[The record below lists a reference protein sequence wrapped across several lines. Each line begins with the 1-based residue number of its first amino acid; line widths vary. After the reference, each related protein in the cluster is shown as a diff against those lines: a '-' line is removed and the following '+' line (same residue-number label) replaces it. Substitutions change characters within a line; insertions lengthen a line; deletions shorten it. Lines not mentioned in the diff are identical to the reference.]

1 MWQEKSIA
9 FFMKNVQELD
19 DKLLKRCKEVERLAV
34 FRDTWDGYNGKAWRV
49 QLRYIDWQGK
59 KRQHTKRGFRSKKEA
74 QEYERE
80 FTAKKSR
87 DINMGFATFV
97 NLYLEEIKPQIRIT
111 TYETKIHIVKT
122 HILPYFS
129 EKNLSEIDATD
140 ILRWQNEM
148 LQKRDENGGDMS
160 FDVQSR
166 GMIVLHR
173 FNLFKRL
180 ESSVFSFEET
190 LRRLLE
196 RIERTEQLLVKGSGE
211 VNQED
216 ADFDDS
222 GDDGIYIEGK
232 YEIDVRDLRIDDYL
246 EDLAS
251 DKYII
256 DKIHKNAKKILDEER
271 DKKLLVLKELI
282 CKKVQETPYNEGN
295 KKVLVFSAFADT
307 VEYLYKNLAGEMLQY
322 GVYTASVTGKG
333 VKTNNNNIDA
343 DFNSVL
349 CAFSPMSKT
358 KKETPTEKQVD
369 LLIGTDCISEGQNL
383 QDYSNICVVGKKET
397 VQVVVDSLQEM
408 EYALKEIVSQLETGG
423 FFLSEAGYED
433 LKNDLLALC
442 VTCVDILNGAAYLF
456 GKTPEKDNQHWKAD
470 LELEQFRKV
479 LEMEQN

>member
-1 MWQEKSIA
+1 M
-9 FFMKNVQELD
+9 LD
-19 DKLLKRCKEVERLAV
+19 SLPSDFYKLLELMTISRSRKHITSYYGNKGV
-34 FRDTWDGYNGKAWRV
+34 GK
-49 QLRYIDWQGK
+49 
-59 KRQHTKRGFRSKKEA
+59 F
-74 QEYERE
+74 
-80 FTAKKSR
+80 
-87 DINMGFATFV
+87 
-97 NLYLEEIKPQIRIT
+97 P
-111 TYETKIHIVKT
+111 
-122 HILPYFS
+122 
-129 EKNLSEIDATD
+129 EKNKPISLDSDIDIKGELLNFKETNELLEALLLSVYTPTKYIKEECKKKYIEKYS
-140 ILRWQNEM
+140 L
-148 LQKRDENGGDMS
+148 KGKHGGDMS

-246 EDLAS
+246 EDLDS

-322 GVYTASVTGKG
+322 GVYTAREQRKLRFVMVTTSLM
-333 VKTNNNNIDA
+333 KTR
-343 DFNSVL
+343 
-349 CAFSPMSKT
+349 
-358 KKETPTEKQVD
+358 
-369 LLIGTDCISEGQNL
+369 SEL
-383 QDYSNICVVGKKET
+383 
-397 VQVVVDSLQEM
+397 M
-408 EYALKEIVSQLETGG
+408 
-423 FFLSEAGYED
+423 
-433 LKNDLLALC
+433 
-442 VTCVDILNGAAYLF
+442 
-456 GKTPEKDNQHWKAD
+456 
-470 LELEQFRKV
+470 
-479 LEMEQN
+479 